1 MFVLFL
7 SQELAGNDKFLDFAG
22 AFADGAELHVA
33 IKLFGWVILD
43 ESVAAVNLH
52 TLVSDADG
60 HFAGE
65 KLGHTGFAC
74 ETDVLLVGETG
85 GLIFADGLTELFALL
100 RVFHGGVERSLRHAE
115 RERGDG
121 DASTVKNFEA
131 ADEAFAFRT
140 EKIFARHFA
149 IREDHF

>member
-22 AFADGAELHVA
+22 AFA
-33 IKLFGWVILD
+33 
-43 ESVAAVNLH
+43 
-52 TLVSDADG
+52 
-60 HFAGE
+60 AGE

-85 GLIFADGLTELFALL
+85 GLINEEARGLHLSGHVGKLELDGLKFADGLTELFALL
-100 RVFHGGVERSLRHAE
+100 RVFYGGVERSLRHAE

-149 IREDHF
+149 IRE